1 MKIEHD
7 IEWNDVDLRFI
18 PIKTRVPLKFGS
30 EVLDSVTC
38 ARVCVG
44 VRKVNGVYA
53 QGLGRLPL
61 AFSGYGL
68 QMFLTRSATKQ
79 CLILLNLWQR
89 ILTLIYALGMLWK
102 SDTSLFSI
110 EYQKS

>member
-53 QGLGRLPL
+53 QGLGRLP
-61 AFSGYGL
+61 
-68 QMFLTRSATKQ
+68 
-79 CLILLNLWQR
+79 
-89 ILTLIYALGMLWK
+89 
-102 SDTSLFSI
+102 
-110 EYQKS
+110 